1 MKNFTDINNRNDLA
15 DFLSIKR
22 GQLTYIL
29 YFSDIDNY
37 YKTFDVPKKNGGAR
51 QIKAPIGNL
60 KYIQK
65 RLAVALQDCQ
75 KEINENN
82 KLFWKVSHGFEKG
95 KKYYYKCQNS

>member
-1 MKNFTDINNRNDLA
+1 MVRFCNIKNRKELA

-29 YFSDIDNY
+29 YFSDMDNY
-37 YKTFDVPKKNGGAR
+37 YETFDIPKKNGGVR
-51 QIKAPIGNL
+51 QIKAPIGIL

-65 RLAVALQDCQ
+65 RLASALQDCQ

-82 KLFWKVSHGFEKG
+82 KLFWKVSHGFEK
-95 KKYYYKCQNS
+95 